1 MLKGLI
7 KEAITLV
14 NIYAP
19 STEAPIYMK
28 QILTDVK
35 EENNNNT
42 VIVRDF
48 HNPLTSN
55 GQSIQTEN
63 Q

>member
-1 MLKGLI
+1 
-7 KEAITLV
+7 
-14 NIYAP
+14 
-19 STEAPIYMK
+19 MK
-28 QILTDVK
+28 QILTDIK
-35 EENNNNT
+35 EENNNNA

>member
-1 MLKGLI
+1 
-7 KEAITLV
+7 
-14 NIYAP
+14 
-19 STEAPIYMK
+19 MK
-28 QILTDVK
+28 QILTDIK
-35 EENNNNT
+35 EENNNA